1 MATTMDPKQETL
13 IPGDD
18 APQLHPVEFDAPS
31 DFRLVSAAIEDRA
44 KALDALAKKADDTGY
59 PKEGRIFKNDADRL
73 RLDLLDR
80 FSAQQEL
87 PLATAD
93 ELEAGVKNELRSI
106 VRQHAKESSEKVDH
120 EAVLLEE
127 LGRRLARFATACVEQ
142 GFAAGVAYRQATPEV
157 IGLKQ
162 LDQLRYKPAGS

>member
-1 MATTMDPKQETL
+1 MESVIDPAQQTL
-13 IPGDD
+13 IDGAD

-31 DFRLVSAAIEDRA
+31 DFRLVAVAIEDRA
-44 KALDALAKKADDTGY
+44 KALASLAKKAQDEGY

-73 RLDLLDR
+73 LLDLLDR

-93 ELEAGVKNELRSI
+93 ELEAGAKNELRSI
-106 VRQHAKESSEKVDH
+106 VRQHARESSEKVDH

-127 LGRRLARFATACVEQ
+127 LGRRVARFGAACVEQ

-157 IGLKQ
+157 IALKQ
-162 LDQLRYKPAGS
+162 LEQLRYKSAGL

>member
-1 MATTMDPKQETL
+1 MAKVLDDPKQETL
-13 IPGDD
+13 IPGDE

-31 DFRLVSAAIEDRA
+31 DFRLVATAIEDRA
-44 KALDALAKKADDTGY
+44 KALANLAKKAEDEGY

-73 RLDLLDR
+73 RLDR

>member
-1 MATTMDPKQETL
+1 MATTMDARQETL
-13 IPGDD
+13 IPGDE
-18 APQLHPVEFDAPS
+18 APQLHPIEFDAPS
-31 DFRLVSAAIEDRA
+31 DFRLVATAIEDRA
-44 KALDALAKKADDTGY
+44 KALASLAKKAEDEGY
-59 PKEGRIFKNDADRL
+59 PKEGRIFKTDADRL

-80 FSAQQEL
+80 FSDQQEL

-106 VRQHAKESSEKVDH
+106 VRSHARESSEKVDH

-127 LGRRLARFATACVEQ
+127 LGQRIARFASACVEQ

-162 LDQLRYKPAGS
+162 LGQLRYKPAGS